1 MNSENVDTEPSA
13 DAQATLCPF
22 LRGVG
27 WARVHFFWK
36 GGWGVGGWGGGGGG
50 GGVGYSAQ
58 GTTQFVD
65 HKLTRIIQKE
75 LQSLI
80 KYFVRS

>member
-27 WARVHFFWK
+27 
-36 GGWGVGGWGGGGGG
+36 GGGGAGYTFLEGGGGGGG
-50 GGVGYSAQ
+50 GGVGY
-58 GTTQFVD
+58 TL
-65 HKLTRIIQKE
+65 HKGQH
-75 LQSLI
+75 SL
-80 KYFVRS
+80 YCRP

>member
-1 MNSENVDTEPSA
+1 MNSENVDTEPSL
-13 DAQATLCPF
+13 QMHKLPSVLF
-22 LRGVG
+22 LR
-27 WARVHFFWK
+27 
-36 GGWGVGGWGGGGGG
+36 GGGGGAGYTFLEG
-50 GGVGYSAQ
+50 GGEGGRVHSAQ